1 MPSPE
6 QAYIDGVLNMARE
19 LREAAVTL
27 HEAREVNRETCRLF
41 ARSGKLTDEQLA
53 LVREAYPPGRGAGR
67 GAGRPKS

>member
-6 QAYIDGVLNMARE
+6 QAYIDGVLNMA
-19 LREAAVTL
+19 
-27 HEAREVNRETCRLF
+27 RETCRLF

-67 GAGRPKS
+67 PKRPKS